1 MAADSKSATTA
12 GGDLVSEPSSQG
24 MIVVGVEG
32 SERSADALALAD
44 LLADQ
49 LDAGVR
55 IIHTH
60 AYGALS
66 SILDD
71 GHYESLVRNVYQ
83 ETFRQV
89 QALIGKGRERDMRL
103 IPADSPAAG
112 LTRLAEREQAE
123 LIIVGST
130 HRSGLGRVRP
140 GSVGDRLLSGAST
153 PVGIA
158 PLGYAKE
165 RRPLA
170 AITCAFDG
178 SRESHLALEWAA
190 ALAGAAGCRL
200 KVISIYTPQPFGQ
213 LPAGGAVSVESVNS
227 ALSNEL
233 AQAQRDAI
241 SACGHKAE
249 SVLDRGDAAKVIE
262 QASEEA
268 DLLVMGSRGYGPL
281 RAVLLG
287 SVSQY
292 VLRNAA
298 CPVVVRPRSA
308 TPTTADG

>member
-1 MAADSKSATTA
+1 
-12 GGDLVSEPSSQG
+12 
-24 MIVVGVEG
+24 
-32 SERSADALALAD
+32 

-49 LDAGVR
+49 LDLGVR
-55 IIHTH
+55 IVHTH
-60 AYGALS
+60 SYGALS

-71 GHYESLVRNVYQ
+71 GHYESLVREVYQ

-89 QALIGKGRERDMRL
+89 QALIGKDRERDMRL
-103 IPADSPAAG
+103 ISADSPAAG
-112 LTRLAEREQAE
+112 LMGIAEREEAE
-123 LIIVGST
+123 VIVVGST

-140 GSVGDRLLSGAST
+140 GSVGDRLLSGSST

-158 PLGYAKE
+158 PRGYAEEKTS
-165 RRPLA
+165 LA
-170 AITCAFDG
+170 VVACAFDD
-178 SRESHLALEWAA
+178 SPESHLALEWATG
-190 ALAGAAGCRL
+190 LAQAAGSRL
-200 KVISIYTPQPFGQ
+200 EVISVYTPQPFGH
-213 LPAGGAVSVESVNS
+213 LTAGGAISVESVNS
-227 ALSNEL
+227 ALSRQL

-241 SACGHKAE
+241 SACGHEAE
-249 SVLDRGDAAKVIE
+249 SVLRRGDAAKVLE

-298 CPVVVRPRSA
+298 CPVVVCPRSA
-308 TPTTADG
+308 TPSDGGKVQTRNGAATRWGQTV